1 MDGIYTSLLVT
12 LLLIATVIQIL
23 NMTFLT
29 MISRLTQMSAKDNH
43 FQITN
48 MGVCHKSVTHPFLFF
63 AFSQIRN
70 L

>member
-29 MISRLTQMSAKDNH
+29 MISKLIQTFAKDNH
-43 FQITN
+43 LQINTISN
-48 MGVCHKSVTHPFLFF
+48 MD
-63 AFSQIRN
+63 
-70 L
+70 